1 MFDMGKCFSN
11 TDTSSDKIKEVF
23 FTVLF
28 LKEGVNEHFSNRR

>member
-11 TDTSSDKIKEVF
+11 IDTSYNKLREVF